1 MKWVLK
7 KDNISKLIEF
17 GKERNSSENY
27 LFVTT
32 KDMLEQTEMNLD
44 TFCTKIQPKT
54 IISGFEE
61 EIDKNLEKEIGMS
74 KMRISKRALVIFSIK
89 KELID
94 KETLQSFTSVDEKLL
109 PIIQVV
115 NSFDYEDPEITKR
128 DLDWMVDKI
137 HGKEIEFTD
146 HIPTA
151 FEITGTKQKE
161 DMDDHYGYVKFVPP
175 FEKFRPLTAEL
186 TTLSFEIEKK
196 FGFSPDISKIQ
207 MQMLTLASKI
217 DTENYQAVEQ
227 LAVCC
232 IKIGKVKQAKELLI
246 KCLEINPK
254 FSAARV
260 ILAETYTELYQ
271 FSNALDE
278 IKKIDLVKMPD
289 VEKINIILIKA
300 RIKMIKGE
308 LDSADLEF
316 QNANNIGKKTNEN
329 WKHLE
334 DGLYAGW
341 YTCQTEKGDYKR
353 AIEVLEIDKQR
364 DPNSVSTWNNLGMQY
379 SLLGEYE
386 KSFEAYEHAYKLD
399 NREPNVLMNLGLL
412 YLQKDDDQTAL
423 KYYEKAKSS
432 LEEGYNKFTGF
443 DKDGKMT
450 DTLLA
455 LTQKAITI
463 IRESKYEDKENFINL
478 VGGKIRTTEE
488 LFPLPPP
495 PENRELEE
503 LEDTH
508 KKCKKSIQNFIRKK
522 YNSDPEK
529 FRKDFNTNYEA
540 SKKLLEQDKKKM
552 HPQKNADLFSF
563 IDTGAFPY
571 IIRIKKDKWELE
583 MDNLNLVSML
593 YSDRD
598 MRNDKAHDQEITL
611 RQKEIRFQVEMELIE
626 FFERRLND

>member
-17 GKERNSSENY
+17 GKERNYSENY

-196 FGFSPDISKIQ
+196 FGFSPKISKIQ

-232 IKIGKVKQAKELLI
+232 IKIGKVKQAKELLL

-364 DPNSVSTWNNLGMQY
+364 DPNSVPTWNNLGMQY

-399 NREPNVLMNLGLL
+399 NRAPNVLMNLGLL

-522 YNSDPEK
+522 YHSDPEK
-529 FRKDFNTNYEA
+529 FRKDFNTNYET
-540 SKKLLEQDKKKM
+540 SKKILEQDKKKM

-563 IDTGAFPY
+563 IDTGVFPY
-571 IIRIKKDKWELE
+571 IIRIKKDEWELE

-598 MRNDKAHDQEITL
+598 MRNDNAHDQEITP

-626 FFERRLND
+626 FFERKLND